1 LSISAS
7 KSSFLSLNISLSG
20 LLKLSFH
27 GIFVIFNSA
36 SNLTATISSVT
47 VVVVVVI
54 VVEVVVVAGVVVAS
68 DVVATGV
75 VVLKSLHAPHVFI
88 QLCSTISIKQLPD
101 CFR

>member
-1 LSISAS
+1 M
-7 KSSFLSLNISLSG
+7 
-20 LLKLSFH
+20 
-27 GIFVIFNSA
+27 V
-36 SNLTATISSVT
+36 
-47 VVVVVVI
+47 

-88 QLCSTISIKQLPD
+88 QFCSTMSIKQLPD